1 MYFAKDYES
10 KKLKI
15 TKKKKKE
22 LLKATSR
29 KKLLLKLER
38 KVSKSNERK
47 FILTKSLDV

>member
-15 TKKKKKE
+15 TTKKKE